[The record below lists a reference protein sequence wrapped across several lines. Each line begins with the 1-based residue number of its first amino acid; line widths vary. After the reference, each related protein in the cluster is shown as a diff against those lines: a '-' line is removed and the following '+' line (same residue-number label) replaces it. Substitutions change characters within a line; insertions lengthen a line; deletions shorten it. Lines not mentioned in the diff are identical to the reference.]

1 MNEFKRKKLI
11 CFSLYWNFTVLPYL
25 ILTARSTICFFQL
38 DCSLSSNSTNA
49 GDINYTTINIK
60 IQNCIKGIFYPHP
73 LVSSHPHSHPVL
85 ITPSFSSSVLITPS
99 ISSSVLITPSFS
111 SSVTYKNSKTY
122 KAGRFT
128 CFADR
133 CCEFQGNI
141 WRFNFPIVQPPTF

>member
-73 LVSSHPHSHPVL
+73 LFSSHPHSHP
-85 ITPSFSSSVLITPS
+85 
-99 ISSSVLITPSFS
+99 VLITPSFS

-141 WRFNFPIVQPPTF
+141 